1 MSIIPWHMRSTRAA
15 GRRRTDMGRSRSW
28 MAGALAGALVGCGS
42 GGMSAAGGKGATKSL
57 TPKEVVAAQVSSA
70 LTRAK
75 SCDDLLAKIQ
85 EDVAAKIVLQA
96 ELLKLGPQNNYNYGG
111 TVGVGI
117 AQPAGG
123 PAFAGAAPQTAAP

>member
-1 MSIIPWHMRSTRAA
+1 
-15 GRRRTDMGRSRSW
+15 MGRSRSW
-28 MAGALAGALVGCGS
+28 IAGTLAGALLGCGS
-42 GGMSAAGGKGATKSL
+42 GGGMSPAGGKGSTKAL
-57 TPKEVVAAQVSSA
+57 TPKEVVAAQVSAA

-96 ELLKLGPQNNYNYGG
+96 ELLKLGPQNNVNSGG

-123 PAFAGAAPQTAAP
+123 PAFSGAAPQTAAPSKSAAEGSAGS